1 MALVAGSMPNM
12 FNGVSQQP
20 PALRLQNSCT
30 EMENGWASLVAGLQK
45 RSGSEIVA
53 RVGNNVSTD
62 VKGHYFQRFDGKKFF
77 LTVQNNDIKVY
88 DDTGASKT
96 VNGTLSGSYLNFG
109 SSPRENCKM
118 ITVGDTTFILNKT
131 INPAATT
138 TPESSISPARLDP
151 SRYWSIFV
159 KGSLS
164 NSNYAV
170 YINGT
175 LRANFTTGA
184 NTEASNAVERTEAIA
199 QELVNDLTAA
209 GYTATRHN
217 STISLYLVS
226 SDTVQVDEGNGGN
239 AMTVFKEE
247 LTSFEDLPAQDK
259 DGRLVRILGEPG
271 YDGDDYY
278 VVFDAV
284 KQLWVETFGYGKKRV
299 ITQSTMPHKVFYD
312 ASTDQFTFSPHTWSE
327 MYAGDDITNSDPTFI
342 GKPINDIFIH
352 QGRMGFLSDENVVLS
367 EADLFENFWRTTVAQ
382 LVDSDPIDIAAVT
395 GQVTLLNFAIPFN
408 KKLLIFS
415 DRTQYILDSADLLSP
430 KTAQLNFASAFNCS
444 KTMNPIQVGAF
455 IYFADDTGTNS
466 KFMEY
471 FVDNDLNTENADEV
485 SAQVPEY
492 IKAPVQYVAGSSRL
506 SSVFLLGGNPKEM
519 YCYKYFQGTQGKIQ
533 SSWGKWTFEGDIKY
547 FTLVDNDMFLLVDY
561 AADGLYMEKINIEE
575 DSVRSSSSFPIHL
588 DHSFK
593 FSDCTRSYSASTG
606 LTTFTLPHPSPAD
619 VVFVQSDDSAP
630 RGFVIA
636 ATRVSSTSFTAVGDY
651 TGSAYNNAVIG
662 RNFTF
667 KYEYSPFF
675 LKEDKGQGKVTIQD
689 GRLSIRYLSVQY
701 EDTAQFSAKVTNRG
715 RTPYEYTFS
724 GRNLGSQNNVLGGLS
739 LDDGEFKFPV
749 MGENLYTKIE
759 LLNATPFHCTFTGT
773 EWTAQWTPKAAR
785 RL

>member
-53 RVGNNVSTD
+53 RVGNNITGN
-62 VKGHYFQRFDGKKFF
+62 VKGHFFQRFDGKKFF
-77 LTVQNNDIKVY
+77 VTFQDNDIKVY
-88 DDTGASKT
+88 DDTGTSKT
-96 VNGTLSGSYLNFG
+96 VNGTLSSAYLDFDSN
-109 SSPRENCKM
+109 PRENCKT
-118 ITVGDTTFILNKT
+118 ITVGDTIFILNKT
-131 INPAATT
+131 VTAAATT
-138 TPESSISPARLDP
+138 TPESSITPTRLDP
-151 SRYWSIFV
+151 SRYWSIFI

-164 NSNYAV
+164 NSNYAI

-175 LRANFTTGA
+175 LEANFTTGA
-184 NTEASNAVERTEAIA
+184 NTEAANAVERTEEIA
-199 QELVNDLTAA
+199 EELKTALTAA
-209 GYTATRHN
+209 GYTVTRHN
-217 STISLYLVS
+217 STLSLYLGVN
-226 SDTVQVDEGNGGN
+226 DTVEIDEGNGGN
-239 AMTVFKEE
+239 AMTAFKDE

-271 YDGDDYY
+271 FDGDDYY
-278 VVFDAV
+278 VVFNAD
-284 KQLWVETFGYGKKRV
+284 KQLWIETFGYGKKRE
-299 ITQSTMPHKVFYD
+299 ITSSTLPHKLSYN
-312 ASTDQFTFSPHTWSE
+312 ATTDQFTFAQHTWAE
-327 MYAGDDITNSDPTFI
+327 LYAGDDETNSDPSFI

-352 QGRMGFLSDENVVLS
+352 RGRMGFLSDENIILS
-367 EADLFENFWRTTVAQ
+367 EADYFENFWRTTVAQ

-395 GQVTLLNFAIPFN
+395 GQVTLLNFAVPFN

-415 DRTQYILDSADLLSP
+415 DRTQYILDAADLLSP
-430 KTAQLNFASAFNCS
+430 KTATLTFASAFNCS
-444 KTMNPIQVGAF
+444 RTQPPVQVGAY

-492 IKAPVQYVAGSSRL
+492 IKSPVQYISGSTRL
-506 SSVFLLGGNPKEM
+506 SSIFLLGNNPKEM

-533 SSWGKWTFEGDIKY
+533 SSWGKWLFEGDIKY
-547 FTLVDNDMFLLVDY
+547 FTLVDNDMFLLIDY
-561 AADGLYMEKINIEE
+561 DGDGVYLEKINIEE
-575 DSVRSSSSFPIHL
+575 DSVRSTTSFPIHL

-593 FSDCTRSYSASTG
+593 FSECTRSFDAATN
-606 LTTFTLPHPSPAD
+606 LTTFTLPYPTPEDAE
-619 VVFVQSDDSAP
+619 FVQSDQNTP
-630 RGFVIA
+630 RGYVINT
-636 ATRVSSTSFTAVGDY
+636 TRVTSTSFTAIGDY
-651 TGSAYNNAVIG
+651 SGAGYDDGIIG

-667 KYEYSPFF
+667 RYEYSPFF
-675 LKEDKGQGKVTIQD
+675 LKEDKGQGQVSIQD
-689 GRLSIRYLSVQY
+689 GRISIRYLSVQY
-701 EDTAQFSAKVTNRG
+701 EDTAQFSARVTNRG
-715 RTPYEYTFS
+715 RSPYEYTFS
-724 GRNLGSQNNVLGGLS
+724 GRNLGSQNNLLGGLS

-759 LLNATPFHCTFTGT
+759 LLNSTPFHCTFTGT
-773 EWTAQWTPKAAR
+773 EWTGQWTPKATR